1 MYSNIISIGDHCVV
15 PILLNELMLR
25 KKSYPFD
32 WTTHE
37 EQLHDTNILYNIEL
51 IQRLDNIDQILK
63 EYISPTITKNDRHIC
78 FPHEHGT
85 QEEIVAKY
93 KRRFDRLKED
103 LHHVNTSLLY

>member
-1 MYSNIISIGDHCVV
+1 
-15 PILLNELMLR
+15 MLR